1 MKNLKENDFMQ
12 EMSMSEMETVNG
24 GWSFEHATIAAATAT
39 LCVPLSPAFVVGAFV
54 IGGFF

>member
-1 MKNLKENDFMQ
+1 MQ
-12 EMSMSEMETVNG
+12 EMSMSEMENVNG